1 MGRNKKYYYTRKDTG
16 ITMNKLNKK
25 IVYNAYAAAKKD
37 HTSCV
42 LLLNIILAWY
52 LPRRRKGTYFT
63 TYIISIQ
70 QTPRF
75 LYRQLNAKLSNV
87 NDERGYDA
95 FSSYYIIQINASTYT
110 ALIHNIIYYY
120 YYCVI

>member
-1 MGRNKKYYYTRKDTG
+1 MRVTFKYY
-16 ITMNKLNKK
+16 
-25 IVYNAYAAAKKD
+25 
-37 HTSCV
+37 TS
-42 LLLNIILAWY
+42 LY
-52 LPRRRKGTYFT
+52 LPRRRKGTYYT

-70 QTPRF
+70 QTRRF

-110 ALIHNIIYYY
+110 LH
-120 YYCVI
+120 